1 MNLELNHGKDIVL
14 IEKVMSTNWGRIG
27 LEITQVVL
35 VFIMMIKGGADEYKI
50 HSLARSVKPHSRK
63 RVDLILNV
71 LQSFTKINVHGGRM
85 NEMQMQVVVTVPLFI
100 SEEDNI

>member
-35 VFIMMIKGGADEYKI
+35 VFIMMIKGGTDE
-50 HSLARSVKPHSRK
+50 
-63 RVDLILNV
+63 
-71 LQSFTKINVHGGRM
+71 
-85 NEMQMQVVVTVPLFI
+85 
-100 SEEDNI
+100 